1 MKLLFSTLIFCCLTL
16 SISAQNITLYGMRST
31 EAGQISVPIELVQLN
46 PFTATINTLFEI
58 DNSAAVAVG
67 SSTYDHT
74 NGTYIYWGPD
84 SQQTYRIF
92 SMGVNDETTLAS
104 PSTSEHPIELEF
116 DLETGITYGIASG
129 SSASKDI
136 ISVDLQDGS
145 SQLVASLPEVS
156 AIAIG
161 SSTYDSNS
169 KRYMFYG
176 VDDSYNFRLYTVNVN
191 TGLVEHSPIINEAD
205 KNGRINFFEYD
216 NQRDILYGLYSEV
229 DSSMYDPFT
238 FMYYRKGYLAEI
250 DLATGDYTVLSQTPI
265 LEGYFMGFQVGGV
278 AYDQMSGTYIL
289 RGTNDSGYVLLTIN
303 SSDGSV
309 VSSVASPGIVWELQV
324 DNISF
329 ATTFYNPVSNEEN
342 ELLENIEVY
351 PNPVATDLT
360 VEIEQTEYSNLN
372 FEIRN
377 ILGQLVRNGTT
388 KNNLNSNKIII
399 SVQDLV
405 EGDYVLVLKNDQ
417 EIIKPE
423 KLIQLT
429 K

>member
-1 MKLLFSTLIFCCLTL
+1 
-16 SISAQNITLYGMRST
+16 
-31 EAGQISVPIELVQLN
+31 
-46 PFTATINTLFEI
+46 
-58 DNSAAVAVG
+58 
-67 SSTYDHT
+67 
-74 NGTYIYWGPD
+74 
-84 SQQTYRIF
+84 
-92 SMGVNDETTLAS
+92 
-104 PSTSEHPIELEF
+104 
-116 DLETGITYGIASG
+116 
-129 SSASKDI
+129 
-136 ISVDLQDGS
+136 
-145 SQLVASLPEVS
+145 
-156 AIAIG
+156 
-161 SSTYDSNS
+161 
-169 KRYMFYG
+169 
-176 VDDSYNFRLYTVNVN
+176 
-191 TGLVEHSPIINEAD
+191 
-205 KNGRINFFEYD
+205 
-216 NQRDILYGLYSEV
+216 
-229 DSSMYDPFT
+229 
-238 FMYYRKGYLAEI
+238 
-250 DLATGDYTVLSQTPI
+250 

-289 RGTNDSGYVLLTIN
+289 RGSDDSGYVLLTIN

-405 EGDYVLVLKNDQ
+405 EGDYVLVLKNDK
-417 EIIKPE
+417 EIIKTE
-423 KLIQLT
+423 KFIKLT